1 MTKVRC
7 AIVGLGRIGWMLE
20 RDRLREKPCTHA
32 GAILDNN
39 DCLLVGGCDLDSL
52 RCESFSDT
60 FGISHIYT
68 NVTELLEKTT
78 PDILHIATPTESHYS
93 IMQAALTSDV
103 KLLVCE
109 KPLVENSRVASHVA
123 KWQRR
128 GRIKILLNHERRYS
142 RDYLRAK
149 RKINYGSFGQILSVA
164 SSLYMGGSAAVSDV
178 LLHDGTH
185 LIDIIQFL
193 TGSEL
198 RLLSVQHFREGKA
211 IVITG
216 SSGCVPV
223 TLEIGSGRH
232 YILFEL
238 DINFSR
244 GRIRIG
250 NGLYEEYASAPSP
263 FYEKMRSLRRTG
275 GQRPKVTGYFRNM
288 LKDAVR
294 CVRDGK
300 RTPVSSAEEGLSV
313 LRFIDAV
320 KRHVVRGK
328 NARF

>member
-1 MTKVRC
+1 MTRVRC

-32 GAILDNN
+32 GAILDND
-39 DCLLVGGCDLDSL
+39 DCLLVGGCDIDPR
-52 RCESFSDT
+52 RCRAFSDT
-60 FGISHIYT
+60 FGISHTYT
-68 NVTELLEKTT
+68 DSAELLEETS
-78 PDILHIATPTESHYS
+78 PDILHIATPTETHYS
-93 IMQAALTSDV
+93 IMKAALSADV

-109 KPLVENSRVASHVA
+109 KPLAENSRVASRVA
-123 KWQRR
+123 KWQRQ

-149 RKINYGSFGQILSVA
+149 RKINDGSFGEILSVA
-164 SSLYMGGSAAVSDV
+164 SWLYMGGSAAVNDV

-211 IVITG
+211 ETIVITG
-216 SSGCVPV
+216 SSGFVPV

-238 DINFSR
+238 DINLSR

-263 FYEKMRSLRRTG
+263 FYEKMRSLKRTG
-275 GQRPKVTGYFRNM
+275 GRRPKVTGYFRDM

-294 CVRDGK
+294 CARDGR
-300 RTPVSSAEEGLSV
+300 RTPLSSAEEGLSV
-313 LRFIDAV
+313 LKFIDAV
-320 KRHVVRGK
+320 KRHVT
-328 NARF
+328 

>member
-1 MTKVRC
+1 
-7 AIVGLGRIGWMLE
+7 MLE
-20 RDRLREKPCTHA
+20 SDRLREKPCTHA

-39 DCLLVGGCDLDSL
+39 DCLLVGGCDIDSL
-52 RCESFSDT
+52 RCEAFSDT
-60 FGISHIYT
+60 FGISHTYT
-68 NVTELLEKTT
+68 QFAELLEKTS
-78 PDILHIATPTESHYS
+78 PDILHIATPTESHYA
-93 IMQAALTSDV
+93 IMQAALSSDV
-103 KLLVCE
+103 KLFVCE
-109 KPLVENSRVASHVA
+109 KPLVENSRVASRVA

-142 RDYLRAK
+142 RDYLRVK
-149 RKINYGSFGQILSVA
+149 RKINDGSFGQILSVA
-164 SSLYMGGSAAVSDV
+164 SSLYMGGSAAVNDV

-211 IVITG
+211 GTIVITA
-216 SSGCVPV
+216 SSGSVPV

-238 DINFSR
+238 DINFTR

-250 NGLYEEYASAPSP
+250 NGLYEEYASGRSP
-263 FYEKMRSLRRTG
+263 FYEKMRSLSRTG
-275 GQRPKVTGYFRNM
+275 GHRPRVTGYFRNM

-294 CVRDGK
+294 CVRDG
-300 RTPVSSAEEGLSV
+300 RCTPLSSAEEGLSV

-320 KRHVVRGK
+320 KRRVR
-328 NARF
+328 

>member
-1 MTKVRC
+1 
-7 AIVGLGRIGWMLE
+7 MLE
-20 RDRLREKPCTHA
+20 SDRLREKPCTHA

-39 DCLLVGGCDLDSL
+39 DCLLVGGCDIDSL
-52 RCESFSDT
+52 RCEAFSDT
-60 FGISHIYT
+60 FGISHTYT
-68 NVTELLEKTT
+68 QFAELLEKTS
-78 PDILHIATPTESHYS
+78 PDILHIATPTESHYA
-93 IMQAALTSDV
+93 IMQAALSSDV
-103 KLLVCE
+103 KLFVCE
-109 KPLVENSRVASHVA
+109 KPLVENSRVASRVA

-142 RDYLRAK
+142 RDYLRVK
-149 RKINYGSFGQILSVA
+149 RKINDGSFGQILSVA
-164 SSLYMGGSAAVSDV
+164 SSLYMGGSAAVNDV

-211 IVITG
+211 GTIVITA
-216 SSGCVPV
+216 SSGSVPV

-238 DINFSR
+238 DINFTR

-250 NGLYEEYASAPSP
+250 NGLYEEYASGRSP
-263 FYEKMRSLRRTG
+263 FYEKMRSLSRTG
-275 GQRPKVTGYFRNM
+275 GHRPRVTGYFRNM

-294 CVRDGK
+294 CVRDRK
-300 RTPVSSAEEGLSV
+300 LTPLSSAEEGLSV

-320 KRHVVRGK
+320 KRRVR
-328 NARF
+328 

>member
-1 MTKVRC
+1 
-7 AIVGLGRIGWMLE
+7 MLE
-20 RDRLREKPCTHA
+20 SDRLREKPCTHA

-39 DCLLVGGCDLDSL
+39 DCLLVGGCDIDSL
-52 RCESFSDT
+52 RCEAFSDS
-60 FGISHIYT
+60 FGISHTYT
-68 NVTELLEKTT
+68 QFAELLEKTS
-78 PDILHIATPTESHYS
+78 PDILHIATPTESHYA
-93 IMQAALTSDV
+93 IMQAALSSDV
-103 KLLVCE
+103 KLFVCE
-109 KPLVENSRVASHVA
+109 KPLVENSRVASRVA

-142 RDYLRAK
+142 RDYLRVK
-149 RKINYGSFGQILSVA
+149 RKINDGSFGQILSVA
-164 SSLYMGGSAAVSDV
+164 SSLYMGGSAAVNDV

-211 IVITG
+211 GTIVITA
-216 SSGCVPV
+216 SSGSVPV

-238 DINFSR
+238 DINFTR

-250 NGLYEEYASAPSP
+250 NGLYEEYASGRSP
-263 FYEKMRSLRRTG
+263 FYEKMRSLSRTG
-275 GQRPKVTGYFRNM
+275 GHRPKVTGYFRNM

-294 CVRDGK
+294 CVRDRK
-300 RTPVSSAEEGLSV
+300 LTPLSSAEEGLSV

-320 KRHVVRGK
+320 KRQAVRGK
-328 NARF
+328 NARL